1 MRSTCLLFL
10 ANRAHKLLHA
20 SRSHGIEVRP
30 PCMRTNCMRRYL
42 HEAICV
48 SPIYMRQ
55 TVWVSLRWCRLVWN
69 NIDEAN
75 LYEAIASRL
84 CRSLHHHCFIWK
96 VYLQL
101 SGLPPWMPHRFL
113 NVFGRKNC
121 QNSFLCSGIPFASP
135 KVMYRPQS
143 HSPLHFNVADNPSH
157 SSISSIKSIN
167 KLQCHSVNVCANCTG
182 IYIYLTTSSC
192 CMHWSTCCSKACLST
207 TDGWGHS
214 WPPSAVGQI

>member
-1 MRSTCLLFL
+1 MTQAIS
-10 ANRAHKLLHA
+10 
-20 SRSHGIEVRP
+20 VR
-30 PCMRTNCMRRYL
+30 
-42 HEAICV
+42 
-48 SPIYMRQ
+48 PIYMRQ
-55 TVWVSLRWCRLVWN
+55 TYLNESHCSHA
-69 NIDEAN
+69 D
-75 LYEAIASRL
+75 LYETISIRPTCMKQTASML
-84 CRSLHHHCFIWK
+84 CLIWK

-121 QNSFLCSGIPFASP
+121 QNSFLRSGIPFASP